1 MTLNLYELKFDEK
14 GLLPAIVQDASSGKV
29 LTLAY
34 INKES
39 LEKTIETGETW
50 FYSRSRQ
57 ALWNKGETSGNK
69 QLVKKIT
76 ADCDQDALLIQ
87 VNPLGPACHTGEETC
102 FHQPLDEKEM
112 PIFNIIPQVIEKIKD
127 RKENPVEGAY
137 TTYLFEKG
145 LDKMLKKVGE
155 ETSEVI
161 IAAKNEDKEELT
173 AEISDLL
180 YHLLVVMETSGVTLN
195 DIKTELMKRH
205 LEKEGQ
211 NRE

>member
-1 MTLNLYELKFDEK
+1 MTIQLEDLAFDEN
-14 GLLPAIVQDASSGKV
+14 GLLPAVVQDAASGTV

-34 INKES
+34 MNKES

-57 ALWNKGETSGNK
+57 SLWNKGETSGNK
-69 QLVKKIT
+69 QLVKRINY
-76 ADCDQDALLIQ
+76 DCDKDALLVQ
-87 VNPLGPACHTGEETC
+87 VEPLGPACHTGEVTC
-102 FHQPLDEKEM
+102 FNETLDQKEL
-112 PIFNIIPQVIEKIKD
+112 PSLDIVTQVIDKIKD
-127 RKENPVEGAY
+127 RRENPVPGAY

-145 LDKMLKKVGE
+145 IDKMLKKVGE

-161 IAAKNEDKEELT
+161 IAAKSEDKEELT
-173 AEISDLL
+173 AEISDLF

-195 DIKTELMKRH
+195 EIKAELLKRH
-205 LEKEGQ
+205 LIKEGQ

>member
-1 MTLNLYELKFDEK
+1 MTIQLGDLAFDEK
-14 GLLPAIVQDASSGKV
+14 GLIPAIVQDAASGKV

-34 INKES
+34 MNKES

-50 FYSRSRQ
+50 FYSRSRET
-57 ALWNKGETSGNK
+57 LWNKGETSGNK
-69 QLVKKIT
+69 QVVKQINY
-76 ADCDQDALLIQ
+76 DCDQDALLVQ
-87 VNPLGPACHTGEETC
+87 ADPLGPACHTGEDTC
-102 FHQPLDEKEM
+102 FHQTLDQKEE

-145 LDKMLKKVGE
+145 IDKMLKKVGE

-161 IAAKNEDKEELT
+161 IAAKNKDKGELT

-180 YHLLVVMETSGVTLN
+180 YHLLVVMETSDVTLK
-195 DIKTELMKRH
+195 DINEELMRRH
-205 LEKEGQ
+205 LAKEGQ

>member
-1 MTLNLYELKFDEK
+1 MTLNLDELTFDEN

-34 INKES
+34 MNKES
-39 LEKTIETGETW
+39 LEKTLETGETW

-57 ALWNKGETSGNK
+57 TLWNKGETSGNK
-69 QLVKKIT
+69 QLVKTII
-76 ADCDQDALLIQ
+76 ADCDRDALLVQ
-87 VNPLGPACHTGEETC
+87 VEPLGPACHTGEETC
-102 FHQPLDEKEM
+102 FHQLLSEKEL

-127 RKENPVEGAY
+127 RRENPVSGAY

>member
-1 MTLNLYELKFDEK
+1 MTIQLEDLAFDEN
-14 GLLPAIVQDASSGKV
+14 GLLPAVVQDAASGTV

-34 INKES
+34 MNKES

-57 ALWNKGETSGNK
+57 SLWNKGETSGNK
-69 QLVKKIT
+69 QLVKRINY
-76 ADCDQDALLIQ
+76 DCDKDALLVQ
-87 VNPLGPACHTGEETC
+87 VEPLGPACHTGEVTC
-102 FHQPLDEKEM
+102 FNEKLDQKEL
-112 PIFNIIPQVIEKIKD
+112 PSLDIVTQVIDKIKD
-127 RKENPVEGAY
+127 RRENPVPGAY

-145 LDKMLKKVGE
+145 IDKMLKKVGE

-173 AEISDLL
+173 AEISDLF

-195 DIKTELMKRH
+195 EIKAELLKRH
-205 LEKEGQ
+205 LTKEGQ

>member
-1 MTLNLYELKFDEK
+1 MTIEIETLAFDEQ
-14 GLLPAIVQDASSGKV
+14 GLLPAIVQDAGTGDV

-34 INKES
+34 MNKSS

-57 ALWNKGETSGNK
+57 ELWNKGETSGNK
-69 QLVKKIT
+69 QHVKEIRY
-76 ADCDQDALLIQ
+76 DCDQDALLIL
-87 VNPLGPACHTGEETC
+87 VEPLGPACHTGEDTC
-102 FHQPLDEKEM
+102 FYQTLEQKEV
-112 PIFNIIPQVIEKIKD
+112 PKFDIIPKVIAKIKD
-127 RKENPVEGAY
+127 RKANPEPGAY

-145 LDKMLKKVGE
+145 MDKMLKKVGE

-161 IAAKNEDKEELT
+161 IAAKNQDKAELT

-180 YHLLVVMETSGVTLN
+180 YHLFVVMEESGVSLE
-195 DIKTELMKRH
+195 DIKGELLNRH

>member
-1 MTLNLYELKFDEK
+1 MTIQLEDLAFDEN
-14 GLLPAIVQDASSGKV
+14 GLLPAVVQDAASGTV

-34 INKES
+34 MNKES

-57 ALWNKGETSGNK
+57 SLWNKGETSGNK
-69 QLVKKIT
+69 QLVKRINY
-76 ADCDQDALLIQ
+76 DCDKDALLVQ
-87 VNPLGPACHTGEETC
+87 VEPLGPACHTGEVTC
-102 FHQPLDEKEM
+102 FNETLDQKEL
-112 PIFNIIPQVIEKIKD
+112 PSLDIVTQVIDKIKD
-127 RKENPVEGAY
+127 RRENPVPGAY

-145 LDKMLKKVGE
+145 IDKMLKKVGE

-173 AEISDLL
+173 AEISDLF

-195 DIKTELMKRH
+195 EIKAELLKRH
-205 LEKEGQ
+205 LTKEGQ

>member
-1 MTLNLYELKFDEK
+1 MTIQLEDLAFDEN
-14 GLLPAIVQDASSGKV
+14 GLLPAVVQDAASGTV

-34 INKES
+34 MNKES

-57 ALWNKGETSGNK
+57 SLWNKGETSGNK
-69 QLVKKIT
+69 QLVKRINY
-76 ADCDQDALLIQ
+76 DCDKDALLFQ
-87 VNPLGPACHTGEETC
+87 VEPLGPACHTGEVTC
-102 FHQPLDEKEM
+102 FNETLDQKEL
-112 PIFNIIPQVIEKIKD
+112 PSLDIVTQVIDKIKD
-127 RKENPVEGAY
+127 RRENPVPGAY

-145 LDKMLKKVGE
+145 IDKMLKKVGE

-173 AEISDLL
+173 AEISDLF

-195 DIKTELMKRH
+195 EIKAELLKRH
-205 LEKEGQ
+205 LTKEGQ

>member
-1 MTLNLYELKFDEK
+1 MTIQLEDLAFDEN
-14 GLLPAIVQDASSGKV
+14 GLLPAVVQDAASGTV

-34 INKES
+34 MNKES

-57 ALWNKGETSGNK
+57 SLWNKGETSGNN
-69 QLVKKIT
+69 QLVKLNKY
-76 ADCDQDALLIQ
+76 DCDKDALLVQ
-87 VNPLGPACHTGEETC
+87 VEPLSPAGHTGEVTC
-102 FHQPLDEKEM
+102 FNETLDQKEL
-112 PIFNIIPQVIEKIKD
+112 PSLDIVTQVIDKIKD
-127 RKENPVEGAY
+127 RRENPVPGAY

-145 LDKMLKKVGE
+145 IDKMLKKVGE

-173 AEISDLL
+173 AEISDLF

-195 DIKTELMKRH
+195 EIKAELLKRH
-205 LEKEGQ
+205 LTKEGQ